1 MTLPTPPPG
10 RAACC
15 LSIASLC
22 CLALTSGGQSERSGQ
37 DGSLSGLRP
46 LIIQLD
52 NARQPLSATHNSP
65 FGYFEVI
72 DARADTAIIGVQ
84 GNLPMRSHAFDRQ
97 LVFRDPAAREI
108 GTYLNR
114 LFIHPGSPDT
124 AVVVL
129 RCLWLSDTDP
139 LTDNHDAVTNYEN
152 APRRTHI
159 RVRAEIYARHNGRY
173 LPLIR
178 VDTLQPTRLVSYS
191 ILRSTYLGWE
201 KELALLFNH
210 VMEKAVLA
218 YARKAA
224 SGRRITWEDIRRFNT
239 ARFDIPIFDTTALKR
254 GVYTAFEEFR
264 NNDPSIHDFEVLPE
278 NGDLALYLKNGD
290 GTSYYTHNAWGFC
303 NGKQVFLM
311 RDGLLHLLHKDGN
324 LFYFYGID
332 IPSADLLA
340 LPLSVFS
347 GSQEQHCIYVV
358 DMDTGQ
364 FY

>member
-1 MTLPTPPPG
+1 MTTPIL
-10 RAACC
+10 RSACSSGH
-15 LSIASLC
+15 LALAGLC
-22 CLALTSGGQSERSGQ
+22 CLALSSRGQFQRSGQ
-37 DGSLSGLRP
+37 GGGLSGLRP

-52 NARQPLSATHNSP
+52 NARGSLAATHSSP

-72 DARADTAIIGVQ
+72 DERADTAIIGVQ

-97 LVFRDPAAREI
+97 LVFRDPATREI

-114 LFIHPGSPDT
+114 FFIHAGGPDT
-124 AVVVL
+124 AVVIL

-139 LTDNHDAVTNYEN
+139 LTDDHGTVNINEN

-159 RVRAEIYARHNGRY
+159 RLRAEIYARHNGRY

-178 VDTLQPTRLVSYS
+178 VDTLDPTRLVSYS

-201 KELALLFNH
+201 KELASLFTQ
-210 VMEKAVLA
+210 VTEKAILA
-218 YARKAA
+218 YGRKAA
-224 SGRRITWEDIRRFNT
+224 SGRRISWEDIRRFNA
-239 ARFDIPIFDTTALKR
+239 ARFDIPIFDTARLKR

-264 NNDPSIHDFEVLPE
+264 NNDPSIHDFEVLPQ

-311 RDGLLHLLHKDGN
+311 RDGLLHLLHQDGN

-340 LPLSVFS
+340 LPLSVFN